1 MSAVN
6 VTLTLPEG
14 TTNYSHN
21 LNSTEKTLPAL
32 RQAIKNCQ
40 TQINQILTEVVE
52 NDRTKAKN
60 AASNGGD
67 EKSKALPEDAEEDDD
82 DDEEEEGEE
91 DDLDDDGAG
100 TNGTTLEAPAK
111 KQKLES

>member
-52 NDRTKAKN
+52 NDRATAKT

-67 EKSKALPEDAEEDDD
+67 EKSKALPEEDDD
-82 DDEEEEGEE
+82 DDEEEGEE